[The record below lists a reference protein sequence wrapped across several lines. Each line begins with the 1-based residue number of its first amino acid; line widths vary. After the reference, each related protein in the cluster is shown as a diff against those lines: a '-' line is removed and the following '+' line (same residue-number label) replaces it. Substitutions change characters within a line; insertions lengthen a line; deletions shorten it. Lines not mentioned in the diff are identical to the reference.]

1 MILFREVLPFNKKA
15 AESTSSFNKIGEP
28 RARTD
33 RLGAANIA
41 SYYMYSDTPLLW
53 VRFLVIF
60 E

>member
-1 MILFREVLPFNKKA
+1 MIFFREVFPLNKKA
-15 AESTSSFNKIGEP
+15 AESTSSFNEVGEP

-41 SYYMYSDTPLLW
+41 SYYLQSDTPLLW